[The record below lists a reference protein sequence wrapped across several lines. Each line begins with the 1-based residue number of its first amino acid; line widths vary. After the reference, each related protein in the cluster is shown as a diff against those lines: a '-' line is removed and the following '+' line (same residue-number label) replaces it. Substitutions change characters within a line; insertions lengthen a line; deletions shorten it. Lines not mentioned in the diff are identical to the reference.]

1 MINNILKNIKFKYKK
16 YREINNVIGFVVNV
30 HNATNYDIDLI
41 LPQHI
46 HDKYKTVIIN
56 NYSYNEVDEYL
67 NIQNEVKYASTY
79 RCRLKGIGINY
90 DYNNLNPANKTNIS
104 KSVRSSDDVRSFD
117 DLLKKEPQTTS
128 HSSNYSLTIDIKQLI
143 DRTDGWVLCKIS
155 DIDVYK
161 RLLVEIIVPTTDD
174 INLKSLILDKM
185 KNYDKPLYYP
195 YVFKQ
200 NKPILKWDNLPKDA
214 HPNAAPTK
222 PLIGCD
228 QNFRYDVTKPAV
240 VNLPIEN

>member
-1 MINNILKNIKFKYKK
+1 MINNILKNIKFKYKN

-56 NYSYNEVDEYL
+56 KYSYNEVDDDL
-67 NIQNEVKYASTY
+67 NIKNEVKYGSTY

-90 DYNNLNPANKTNIS
+90 DYNNLNITNNTENCTEDPFKTE
-104 KSVRSSDDVRSFD
+104 
-117 DLLKKEPQTTS
+117 LQTKA
-128 HSSNYSLTIDIKQLI
+128 HLNNYSLTIDIKQLI

-174 INLKSLILDKM
+174 INLKSLILHKM

-195 YVFKQ
+195 YVFKH
-200 NKPILKWDNLPKDA
+200 NKPILKYDNLPKVVP
-214 HPNAAPTK
+214 PNAAHLVDGTFYY
-222 PLIGCD
+222 
-228 QNFRYDVTKPAV
+228 QN
-240 VNLPIEN
+240 L

>member
-46 HDKYKTVIIN
+46 HDKYKTVVIN
-56 NYSYNEVDEYL
+56 KYSYNEVDDDL
-67 NIQNEVKYASTY
+67 NIKNEVKYGSTY

-90 DYNNLNPANKTNIS
+90 DNHNLNLTNNTVKCTEDLKCTEELDNS
-104 KSVRSSDDVRSFD
+104 FKKDSQKSDN
-117 DLLKKEPQTTS
+117 L
-128 HSSNYSLTIDIKQLI
+128 SNYSLTIDIKQLV

-161 RLLVEIIVPTTDD
+161 RLLVEIIVPTTED
-174 INLKSLILDKM
+174 INLKSLILNKM
-185 KNYDKPLYYP
+185 KNYHKPLYYP

-200 NKPILKWDNLPKDA
+200 NKGQGQGLKWDN
-214 HPNAAPTK
+214 
-222 PLIGCD
+222 
-228 QNFRYDVTKPAV
+228 
-240 VNLPIEN
+240 

>member
-16 YREINNVIGFVVNV
+16 YREINNVIGFIVNV

-56 NYSYNEVDEYL
+56 KYSYNEVDDDL
-67 NIQNEVKYASTY
+67 NIKNEVKYGSTY

-90 DYNNLNPANKTNIS
+90 DYNNLNITNNTENCTEDPFKTE
-104 KSVRSSDDVRSFD
+104 
-117 DLLKKEPQTTS
+117 LQTKA
-128 HSSNYSLTIDIKQLI
+128 HLNNYSLTIDIKQLI

-161 RLLVEIIVPTTDD
+161 RLLVEIIVPTKDD
-174 INLKSLILDKM
+174 INLKSLILNKM

-200 NKPILKWDNLPKDA
+200 NKPILKWDNLTINRLKGVESSI
-214 HPNAAPTK
+214 TK
-222 PLIGCD
+222 PFD
-228 QNFRYDVTKPAV
+228 RM
-240 VNLPIEN
+240 

>member
-30 HNATNYDIDLI
+30 HNATNYDIDLF

-56 NYSYNEVDEYL
+56 KYSYNEVDADL
-67 NIQNEVKYASTY
+67 NIKNDIKYGSTY

-90 DYNNLNPANKTNIS
+90 DNHHLNLANNLSVFDGT
-104 KSVRSSDDVRSFD
+104 KSHP
-117 DLLKKEPQTTS
+117 LQKEKQSTA
-128 HSSNYSLTIDIKQLI
+128 HLNNYSLTIDIKQLI

-161 RLLVEIIVPTTDD
+161 RLLVEIIVPTSTDD
-174 INLKSLILDKM
+174 INLKSLILNKM
-185 KNYDKPLYYP
+185 KNYDNPLYYQ
-195 YVFKQ
+195 YIFKQ
-200 NKPILKWDNLPKDA
+200 NK
-214 HPNAAPTK
+214 TK
-222 PLIGCD
+222 P
-228 QNFRYDVTKPAV
+228 F
-240 VNLPIEN
+240 

>member
-56 NYSYNEVDEYL
+56 KYSYNEVDADL
-67 NIQNEVKYASTY
+67 NIKNEVKYGSTY

-90 DYNNLNPANKTNIS
+90 DNHHLNLANNIS
-104 KSVRSSDDVRSFD
+104 VFDGAKSHP
-117 DLLKKEPQTTS
+117 LQKEKQSTA
-128 HSSNYSLTIDIKQLI
+128 HLNNYSLTIDIKQLI

-161 RLLVEIIVPTTDD
+161 RLLVEIIVPTSTDD
-174 INLKSLILDKM
+174 INLKSLILNKM
-185 KNYDKPLYYP
+185 KNYDNPLYYQ

-200 NKPILKWDNLPKDA
+200 NKVILKWDNLK
-214 HPNAAPTK
+214 
-222 PLIGCD
+222 
-228 QNFRYDVTKPAV
+228 
-240 VNLPIEN
+240 IEN